1 MTIDKKY
8 FSQNTIFI
16 GNRKTLESI
25 VLNESK
31 HFFEDPFSYN
41 KKVLLY
47 STSELQIKIDKIR
60 EIKNWANQ
68 TFDGVKIVIIS
79 SFIWGE
85 EVQNALLKILE
96 DTPVSTCFYLISQN
110 KYSFLPTVLSRVFV
124 CNSENLNPYLKIARE
139 VLSLENNER
148 LENKNIKKILSAK
161 VKSNSIDEDDDSV
174 RKDLEAQL
182 ELFEAI
188 FYVVS
193 DSFRQQKIDKKYISK
208 IQEIENIIKT
218 EGISINYFIEYL
230 LLIIPKLN

>member
-1 MTIDKKY
+1 
-8 FSQNTIFI
+8 
-16 GNRKTLESI
+16 
-25 VLNESK
+25 
-31 HFFEDPFSYN
+31 
-41 KKVLLY
+41 
-47 STSELQIKIDKIR
+47 
-60 EIKNWANQ
+60 
-68 TFDGVKIVIIS
+68 
-79 SFIWGE
+79 
-85 EVQNALLKILE
+85 
-96 DTPVSTCFYLISQN
+96 VSTCFYLISQN